1 MVRVRA
7 MLVIPATIVE
17 VSIFVQTTA
26 AAMAD
31 VKIGKKM
38 HGWRPAHYFLFFL
51 FLCVQMCGWNSF
63 LTILFSIPA
72 CLVLRSEC
80 WCAPMY
86 TGDDCSWA
94 ASCYNFCSGRGK
106 CVSDSCLCDPLFTGI
121 DCR

>member
-38 HGWRPAHYFLFFL
+38 HGWRPAHYFFFFSFFL
-51 FLCVQMCGWNSF
+51 SVRTDVWLEFFFDDSF
-63 LTILFSIPA
+63 FYSRLFG
-72 CLVLRSEC
+72 V
-80 WCAPMY
+80 
-86 TGDDCSWA
+86 TQ
-94 ASCYNFCSGRGK
+94 
-106 CVSDSCLCDPLFTGI
+106 
-121 DCR
+121 

>member
-38 HGWRPAHYFLFFL
+38 HGWRPAHYFLFFSVRTDVWLEFFFDDSFFYSRL
-51 FLCVQMCGWNSF
+51 FGVTQ
-63 LTILFSIPA
+63 
-72 CLVLRSEC
+72 
-80 WCAPMY
+80 
-86 TGDDCSWA
+86 
-94 ASCYNFCSGRGK
+94 
-106 CVSDSCLCDPLFTGI
+106 
-121 DCR
+121 